1 MASSLRGVLV
11 AIGVTTLPFASPPA
25 GFAGD
30 RDGGAVAAAK
40 VEYVAPPPGSP
51 VTAPAARSTPLIGL
65 HADHFEPGEKRRSL
79 LEQVGRDGVPRQPKL
94 SAGERAAETA
104 FAEWIEENPERAAD
118 AALLLAGALGSA
130 EQPVFEV
137 DAVKRLVPEYGGGG
151 KASSPAEYRFRL
163 EHNHALHPAAV
174 LLARLAFIERLD
186 ELADLPAGDP
196 LKRVFVTNGGCA
208 AGKGSLT
215 DIVKNALGDKAVF
228 GAVWDAAG
236 EGDALENDWILRAA
250 TERGIDVVFGY
261 AQADPVTRYEGVLIR
276 GEDTGRVV
284 DVMTFVNSYADGARV
299 FRDFLASEGYR
310 RAVAEGRAMAFG
322 IDPGEFDLAS
332 LEDKSKPAFP
342 NLRDLNPRGTLTP
355 EDLAPPPDTLTALEA
370 SLGILEAYVA
380 KARGDGKDPLPI
392 ARAALENAIKF
403 LDGQP
408 AEIREAILSAHE
420 RIFGD

>member
-1 MASSLRGVLV
+1 MVSSLRGIFVALAATVL
-11 AIGVTTLPFASPPA
+11 TLASTPA
-25 GFAGD
+25 GFAQD
-30 RDGGAVAAAK
+30 RDGGAATATK
-40 VEYVAPPPGSP
+40 PEYVAPPAGSP
-51 VTAPAARSTPLIGL
+51 VTAPRARSTPLIGL
-65 HADHFEPGEKRRSL
+65 HADHFEPGAKGRSL

-94 SAGERAAETA
+94 SARERAVETA
-104 FAEWIEENPERAAD
+104 FAEWIEEDPERAAD

-137 DAVKRLVPEYGGGG
+137 DGIKRLVPEYGSGVRA
-151 KASSPAEYRFRL
+151 ASPEEYTFRL

-174 LLARLAFIERLD
+174 LLARLAFIHRLD
-186 ELADLPAGDP
+186 ELAALPAGDP

-276 GEDTGRVV
+276 GEDFGRVV
-284 DVMTFVNSYADGARV
+284 DVMTFVNSYADGTGV

-332 LEDKSKPAFP
+332 LKDKSKPAFP

-355 EDLAPPPDTLTALEA
+355 EDLAPPPDKLTALEA
-370 SLGILEAYVA
+370 SLGILEDHVA
-380 KARGDGKDPLPI
+380 KVRAAGKDPLPV
-392 ARAALENAIKF
+392 ARGALENAIKF

-420 RIFGD
+420 RIFGE

>member
-1 MASSLRGVLV
+1 MASSLRRVLV
-11 AIGVTTLPFASPPA
+11 VIGATMLPLDSLPP
-25 GFAGD
+25 GFAQDHD
-30 RDGGAVAAAK
+30 RGAATAAK
-40 VEYVAPPPGSP
+40 VEYVAPPSGSP
-51 VTAPAARSTPLIGL
+51 VTAPRARSTPLIGL
-65 HADHFEPGEKRRSL
+65 HADHFEPKASQRSL
-79 LEQVGRDGVPRQPKL
+79 LEQVRRDGVPRQPKL
-94 SAGERAAETA
+94 SARERAAETA
-104 FAEWIEENPERAAD
+104 FADWIEEDPERAAD
-118 AALLLAGALGSA
+118 AALLLAGALGSE

-137 DAVKRLVPEYGGGG
+137 DGIKRLVPEYGSAG
-151 KASSPAEYRFRL
+151 KASSPEEYRFRL

-174 LLARLAFIERLD
+174 LLARLAFIGRLD
-186 ELADLPAGDP
+186 ELAALPAGDP

-355 EDLAPPPDTLTALEA
+355 ENVAPPPEQLTALEA

-380 KARGDGKDPLPI
+380 KSRAKGRDPLPV

-408 AEIREAILSAHE
+408 AETREAILSAHK
-420 RIFGD
+420 RIFGE